1 MIGKQFREEFLQ
13 IARYFEQSPLSSFG
27 PGKGSL
33 SARDYS
39 DNELVVITPSGMQF
53 AHLLLADLV
62 VLDLQGN
69 VIEGERKPSL
79 DRVFHLAVYNARQD
93 VFGIIHTHSPY
104 ATAFASLAKP
114 ILPLIMSLIVS
125 VGGPVDVAPFAFP
138 GSEQLGKNVVKGLGE
153 KNAVLMEQ
161 HGVLAVGKNL
171 SRALAVAGTVE
182 NVAQIQAISE
192 MLGAVRPLDTE
203 AIKDGLEFEKSYGQ
217 TTRRGRE

>member
-1 MIGKQFREEFLQ
+1 MINNQFCEEFLQ
-13 IARYFEQSPLSSFG
+13 IACDFERSLLSGFG

-39 DNELVVITPSGMQF
+39 DLGLVVITPSGMQF
-53 AHLLLADLV
+53 STLTPEDLI

-69 VIEGERKPSL
+69 IVEGKRSPSL
-79 DRVFHLAVYNARQD
+79 DRIFHLAVYNARPD

-114 ILPLIMSLIVS
+114 ILPLIMGLVIS
-125 VGGPVDVAPFAFP
+125 VGGSVDVASFAFP
-138 GSEQLGKNVVKGLGE
+138 GTEELGQRIVESLGQ

-171 SRALAVAGTVE
+171 SKALAVAGTVE
-182 NVAQIQAISE
+182 NVAQIQAITE
-192 MLGAVRPLDTE
+192 TLGGARPLDQETI
-203 AIKDGLEFEKSYGQ
+203 AQGLIFERGYGQ
-217 TTRRGRE
+217 PGNTGKE